1 MKEQRTKV
9 LLRMHDVKA
18 AFGIG
23 KVCAYSWIKKG
34 FLTKPIRLGERMSA
48 WPKHEVDAI
57 IAARVR
63 GCDSD
68 VIRAMVDQLH
78 KDRQVV

>member
-18 AFGIG
+18 AFGIC
-23 KVCAYSWIKKG
+23 KVTAYAWIKNRL
-34 FLTKPIRLGERMSA
+34 LTEPIRLGGRMSA
-48 WPKHEVDAI
+48 WPKHEIDAI

-63 GCDSD
+63 GLDND
-68 VIRAMVDQLH
+68 AIW
-78 KDRQVV
+78 